1 MNHRMSHRVVI
12 LDRVQ
17 SECYNLSPAPR
28 CTSSS
33 LADLATTY
41 KPTRPATG
49 RANHYLVVRATLSYG
64 MQFCTNLSESDV
76 NSSSSLDQKKT
87 RLFSFFSFQI
97 QSIKPKIEKAN
108 CLSTASPTKHLF
120 LMSFHS
126 PADTAGIA
134 ARECANVHSLPA
146 TATATAALQFL
157 LSMYFQLFSHFSILI
172 RKSRAIERRFTRK
185 PF

>member
-76 NSSSSLDQKKT
+76 NSSSSLDQKK
-87 RLFSFFSFQI
+87 RDCSHFFLFKFNQSNLKLKKRIAFRQPHQQNIFFNEFSFSCRHCW
-97 QSIKPKIEKAN
+97 N
-108 CLSTASPTKHLF
+108 CGQR
-120 LMSFHS
+120 M
-126 PADTAGIA
+126 
-134 ARECANVHSLPA
+134 C
-146 TATATAALQFL
+146 
-157 LSMYFQLFSHFSILI
+157 
-172 RKSRAIERRFTRK
+172 
-185 PF
+185 